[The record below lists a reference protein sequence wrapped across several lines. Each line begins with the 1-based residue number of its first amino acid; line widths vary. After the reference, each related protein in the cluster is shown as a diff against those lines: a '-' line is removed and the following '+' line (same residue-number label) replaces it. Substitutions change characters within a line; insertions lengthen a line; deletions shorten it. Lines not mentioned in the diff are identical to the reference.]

1 VKVFRLKFATR
12 RRRRLIGC
20 AIVVAAALGMAY
32 YVGAPHS
39 TIATE
44 LNERKTKRLDDG
56 SIVRLEGSTTV
67 RVKFSETHRD
77 LSLLEGTAR
86 FEVAEDRRPFRVMTH
101 LADITAVATKF
112 GVTVDTAA
120 VTVTVDEGVVE
131 VSRRGKAGSVDTTVR
146 AGEPPYTIAATR
158 YAPFASNG
166 VAGLKSNSHRLHDVL
181 SPAAASF
188 DHWFAE
194 LQRDRCR
201 VQVLFGAGSA
211 H

>member
-20 AIVVAAALGMAY
+20 AIVVAAALGMVY
-32 YVGAPHS
+32 YLGAPHS

-67 RVKFSETHRD
+67 RVKFSETRRD

-86 FEVAEDRRPFRVMTH
+86 FEVVQDSRPFRVMTH
-101 LADITAVATKF
+101 LADVTAVATKF
-112 GVTVDTAA
+112 EVTVDTAA

-131 VSRRGKAGSVDTTVR
+131 ISRRGKVGSVITVR
-146 AGEPPYTIAATR
+146 GGEPPFRIAATR
-158 YAPFASNG
+158 FAPVASND
-166 VAGLKSNSHRLHDVL
+166 VAGLKSNSRGLHDVRP
-181 SPAAASF
+181 PAAASF
-188 DHWFAE
+188 DHWFTE
-194 LQRDRCR
+194 LQRDHCR
-201 VQVLFGAGSA
+201 VRVAIA
-211 H
+211 AR